1 MALEKDLIPVNTM
14 GVKDEETG
22 EWIPLDAA
30 ALRSHTDRLT
40 IEEIRSQFSDI
51 LEEINKLDK
60 DLGDRIVATAA
71 SLSSKI
77 DSVSKL
83 IGDISK
89 IKADGQN
96 LVEKL
101 LNVLNDIR
109 INVKD
114 FGAIGDGKADDSKA
128 INDVFKLASSKG
140 FLYVHF
146 PPGTYKVNESV
157 RPFSN
162 TYITGYGATIGRYS
176 QHSNTL
182 LSLVHPGVVA
192 TGYNGIKNVTIE
204 GLTFE
209 GNAHLYT
216 GSFTGLT
223 AAHANGLHILKCTF
237 KNVRD
242 WHFID
247 LPGSKDIVIEKCK
260 FLGMEAKED
269 RYYTEAIQLD
279 CAIKTAYGSSET
291 VPAQNYDGTTTRD
304 VTVDGCY
311 FGASENMP
319 APKAGIGAHSAV
331 TGKFYINITVKNSV
345 FEGLDYYGVKPMKW
359 RWSKVHKNH
368 FINCHG
374 GVYVAPIPDEA
385 LYDLSGTTRTPDT
398 GRDIL
403 VEGNTFT
410 GMREKAIYVLGRE
423 DAYFQD
429 VELTDNIVTSTDDE
443 KKGVYL
449 RYADGVTIN
458 GHRSKGTGSQAIY
471 AEFSRNVTINGGD
484 IRGTTTDGI
493 KFSSCDDVSVDDIR
507 IRETGT
513 HGIMTEGNCTNV
525 EVNNVKVINP
535 SQSEQGRY
543 DGIYISN
550 DTKDVLLSFNRI
562 RSTKKR
568 PRRGIWVTDTCSNV
582 IADGNDT
589 RCRSIESDSFRNSAT
604 GAVERVANL

>member
-1 MALEKDLIPVNTM
+1 MALEKELIPVNTM

-22 EWIPLDAA
+22 DWIPLEAA

-40 IEEIRSQFSDI
+40 IEEIRTLFDET
-51 LEEINKLDK
+51 LDEINKVDK
-60 DLGDRIVATAA
+60 NLGDRIVATAA
-71 SLSSKI
+71 SLSNKI

-96 LVEKL
+96 LVEKI

-114 FGAIGDGKADDSKA
+114 FGAVGDGKTDDSKA
-128 INDVFKLASSKG
+128 INDVFKMASSKG

-146 PPGTYKVNESV
+146 PPGKYKVNESI

-176 QHSNTL
+176 QHNNTL

-192 TGYNGIKNVTIE
+192 TGYNGVRNVTIE

-247 LPGSKDIVIEKCK
+247 LPGSKNIFIEKCK
-260 FLGMEAKED
+260 FLGMEAKKE
-269 RYYTEAIQLD
+269 RFYTEAIQLD
-279 CAIKTAYGSSET
+279 CAVKTAYGSSKT
-291 VPAQNYDGTTTRD
+291 VPSQNYDGTTTRD

-311 FGASENMP
+311 FGASSDMP
-319 APKAGIGAHSAV
+319 APRAGIGAHSAI
-331 TGKFYINITVKNSV
+331 TGKFYINITVKNCI
-345 FEGLDYYGVKPMKW
+345 FTGLNYYGVKTMKW
-359 RWSKVHKNH
+359 RWSKIYNNH

-374 GVYVAPIPDEA
+374 GVYVAPIPDGS
-385 LYDLSGTTRTPDT
+385 LYDLSGNTKTPDT

-410 GMREKAIYVLGRE
+410 GMRQKAIYVLGRK
-423 DAYFQD
+423 DAYFKD
-429 VELTDNIVTSTDDE
+429 VVLTNNNVTSTNDK

-449 RYADGVTIN
+449 RYANGVTIN

-471 AEFSRNVTINGGD
+471 AEFSKNITINGGD
-484 IRGTTTDGI
+484 IRSTKTDGI
-493 KFSSCDDVSVDDIR
+493 KFSSCDDVSVDGVR

-513 HGIMTEGNCTNV
+513 HGVMTRGGCTNV
-525 EVNNVKVINP
+525 EVSNVKVINP

-543 DGIYISN
+543 DGIFITN
-550 DTKDVLLSFNRI
+550 KTKDVLLSFNRI

-568 PRRGIWVTDTCSNV
+568 PRHGISVTNTCSNV
-582 IADGNDT
+582 VADGNDT
-589 RCRSIESDSFRNSAT
+589 RCRATESNSYKNSAT
-604 GAVERVANL
+604 GAVERIANL